1 MKTQNASNHAQYV
14 KGFHGILFILLLL
27 FFGGSISYL
36 IHASPAQ
43 LYPATLFVLLA
54 VTLMVM
60 AWYVRI
66 FPLRAQDRAIR
77 AEERLRYY
85 ILTQQ
90 PLPESLRIS
99 QIIALRFASDSEFP
113 ALVERAVNEGLSAKA
128 IKEAIQNWKGDYY
141 RV

>member
-14 KGFHGILFILLLL
+14 KGFQGILFILLLL
-27 FFGGSISYL
+27 FLGGSISFL

-66 FPLRAQDRAIR
+66 VS
-77 AEERLRYY
+77 
-85 ILTQQ
+85 LT
-90 PLPESLRIS
+90 SSRS
-99 QIIALRFASDSEFP
+99 GHSGRG
-113 ALVERAVNEGLSAKA
+113 AVAVFYNYAK
-128 IKEAIQNWKGDYY
+128 DLT
-141 RV
+141 